1 MLQYDKKEILNYI
14 INIRRH
20 LHSIPEIGTNLPQ
33 TQEYVIKKLEELKI
47 EYKKNQK
54 DSGVVAIIKSNNTN
68 KKTVALRADMDALP
82 MKEETDFEYKS
93 TNENMHACGHDVHT
107 AILLGVC
114 KILSENKD
122 ILKNDVKF
130 IFQTA
135 EETGEGAKIMIEE
148 NALQNVDAIF
158 GIHIGTI
165 AENVES
171 GQFVIQS
178 GPLMA
183 AVDRIVIKVKGKGT
197 HGAYPHTGIDPIVM
211 SGEIITSLQSII
223 SREIDTANS
232 IILSLCRISGGS
244 AFNIIPDVVEIEG
257 TIRSFDKNVRNFL
270 VERIKDKC
278 DLIAKSMRGEC
289 EVIVYEETLVTNN
302 DEGVTQSIIDT
313 ARQIFDDKAIYN
325 KHYIPSMGGEDFSFY
340 QEKTKGAFAFFSTA
354 TEKNIPHH
362 NSKFEVDESKLNMP
376 AELMANWANNY

>member
-20 LHSIPEIGTNLPQ
+20 LHYIPEIGTNLPQ

-183 AVDRIVIKVKGKGT
+183 AVDRIVITRPKAT
-197 HGAYPHTGIDPIVM
+197 TI
-211 SGEIITSLQSII
+211 EIIGRTKLEGIAIAETRQRRANTIKATPNQIFNFFSVEMFFCIQPWIKKINPKPPQII
-223 SREIDTANS
+223 TPAHAKLKNPN
-232 IILSLCRISGGS
+232 ISGTV
-244 AFNIIPDVVEIEG
+244 I
-257 TIRSFDKNVRNFL
+257 DK
-270 VERIKDKC
+270 IHK
-278 DLIAKSMRGEC
+278 
-289 EVIVYEETLVTNN
+289 
-302 DEGVTQSIIDT
+302 T
-313 ARQIFDDKAIYN
+313 AATR
-325 KHYIPSMGGEDFSFY
+325 
-340 QEKTKGAFAFFSTA
+340 TKQAPI
-354 TEKNIPHH
+354 N
-362 NSKFEVDESKLNMP
+362 L
-376 AELMANWANNY
+376 